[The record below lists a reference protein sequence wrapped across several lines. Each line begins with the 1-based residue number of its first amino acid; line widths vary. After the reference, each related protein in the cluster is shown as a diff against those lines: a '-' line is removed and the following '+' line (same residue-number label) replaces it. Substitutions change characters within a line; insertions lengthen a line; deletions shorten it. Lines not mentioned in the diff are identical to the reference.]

1 MNHEHVPRYCRVHP
15 VIHDFI
21 VCKSKEDNFAT
32 LVDAQ
37 QQYVPNNNNST
48 IRRLSLNN
56 SGKQDQPAA
65 RNEHMDLSHARSITV
80 FGNSSAMPLLT
91 DLKVVRVLDLEG
103 CNSPVRLD
111 GLCKLLLLRYLSL
124 KGTDII
130 DLPTTIE
137 ELKWLETLDVRSTKV
152 KELPPSIT
160 KLEKLTHLLT
170 GCSKLPTMISDMK
183 ALLTLSCSA
192 NAMEQ
197 LRGLAN
203 VRELELFCDKTEITG
218 DEERVTFPSDGFQG
232 VKQLCIRGSSPSV
245 AFKSSALPDVQ
256 VFELRFEKG
265 LADKSS
271 SVSGIEHL
279 TSLKHLYV
287 EFLQQDEGTMATVDA
302 MRRAVEA
309 PNHPDVTVMVNG
321 VCM

>member
-37 QQYVPNNNNST
+37 QQYVPNNNST

-103 CNSPVRLD
+103 CNGPVRLD
-111 GLCKLLLLRYLSL
+111 GLCKVLLLRYLSL

-130 DLPTTIE
+130 DLPTT
-137 ELKWLETLDVRSTKV
+137 TKTWHRFSN
-152 KELPPSIT
+152 KCRNRT
-160 KLEKLTHLLT
+160 N
-170 GCSKLPTMISDMK
+170 IS
-183 ALLTLSCSA
+183 
-192 NAMEQ
+192 
-197 LRGLAN
+197 
-203 VRELELFCDKTEITG
+203 
-218 DEERVTFPSDGFQG
+218 
-232 VKQLCIRGSSPSV
+232 
-245 AFKSSALPDVQ
+245 
-256 VFELRFEKG
+256 
-265 LADKSS
+265 
-271 SVSGIEHL
+271 
-279 TSLKHLYV
+279 
-287 EFLQQDEGTMATVDA
+287 
-302 MRRAVEA
+302 RR
-309 PNHPDVTVMVNG
+309 NH
-321 VCM
+321 